1 VSDATGTTHS
11 ATVTFDEPFHS
22 SMADHDRVDDRTQ
35 SKWSCML
42 RYAAEHKH
50 LGKPLHDFIKRKS
63 GINRYATRFARALGE
78 IFRY

>member
-1 VSDATGTTHS
+1 
-11 ATVTFDEPFHS
+11 
-22 SMADHDRVDDRTQ
+22 
-35 SKWSCML
+35 ML